1 MNKITVLGLGAMG
14 SRMATNLSAAGHD
27 VTVWNRTQS
36 VAAALAAEKGLS
48 VAETPRSAVKGA
60 DVVVSML
67 SDDDAVLAVWH
78 DPESGALAAVEKGA
92 VIIESSTLTPAT
104 IQTLAGAALDS
115 NVRFVE
121 APVVGSRPQADAGA
135 LFYLLSGEAEAVDA
149 ARPIIDV
156 NAGNSKYVGE
166 IGNAATMKLAI
177 NGLFAAQVAAF
188 AEIAGF
194 IEQSSLDTDE
204 AMETLAALPITSP
217 GLKRVLGLI
226 QERNYS
232 PNFPVHLVEK
242 DLGYLTETAQDLKAR
257 VPIAEA
263 TKAIYQQG
271 AAGDQRDLDIAGI
284 AQLYQLSHVDE

>member
-14 SRMATNLSAAGHD
+14 SRMAINLSAAGHD

-36 VAAALAAEKGLS
+36 VAAALATEKGLS
-48 VAETPRSAVKGA
+48 VAETPRSAVKDA
-60 DVVVSML
+60 EFVVSML
-67 SDDDAVLAVWH
+67 RDDDAALAVWH
-78 DPESGALAAVEKGA
+78 DPEHGAFAAMNSGAV
-92 VIIESSTLTPAT
+92 VIESSTLTPTT
-104 IQTLAGAALDS
+104 IETLAEAALDA

-135 LFYLLSGEAEAVDA
+135 LFYLLSGEAEAVEA
-149 ARPIIDV
+149 AQPIIDV

-188 AEIAGF
+188 AEMTGF
-194 IEQSSLDTDE
+194 IEQSSLDTAE

-217 GLKRVLGLI
+217 GLQRVLGLM

-232 PNFPVHLVEK
+232 PNFPVHLVAK
-242 DLGYLTETAQDLKAR
+242 DLGYLTKTAQHLKAR
-257 VPIAEA
+257 LPIAEA
-263 TKAIYQQG
+263 THTIYQQA

-284 AQLYQLSHVDE
+284 AQLYQT